1 MGPLIPIA
9 LAIAAWGCTSKY
21 GVDEDPIVADA
32 GSHPDSTDASV
43 YADAP
48 HVDLPNTPDSYS
60 PDVIT
65 ADLFAKD
72 AGDIYGPDVVVAP
85 DSFTGPDATEDIQTD
100 VPNDV
105 SVTPKFCEP
114 KVTLPTSCGVTEVAA
129 GGNVSCLIKSGTVY
143 CAGKISSSDNPN
155 TTLFSSTTF
164 VAIPSLAGAT
174 HVAAGGDHICAIMP
188 GNTLKCL
195 GQNFWGQLGDGTK
208 KDATVAVSISNFG
221 GIDAISLGGFHSAGM
236 VSGKVYTWG
245 LNSGGQ
251 LGLAAMPLTSTTP
264 TAVPFPAGTSVIS
277 IAAGTLHSIAVLSDG
292 TTYAYGNNSL
302 FPLGVGATGKVL
314 TPMLMQNSKSELRA
328 AAGDDFTLLLDQ
340 NCTVSSVGSGGLGQ
354 LGLGN
359 TLDATTLTPIS
370 SLSDITAVVAGG
382 QRACAVTTSGALLCW
397 GEDTLGAPVSTP
409 TPVTGI
415 SSVVQASL
423 GTGHGIALT
432 ASCQVFVWG
441 KNTVGQLGLGNT
453 TDASSPTSITIK

>member
-9 LAIAAWGCTSKY
+9 LAIAAWSCSSKY
-21 GVDEDPIVADA
+21 GVDEDPIVADS

-43 YADAP
+43 YSDTP
-48 HVDLPNTPDSYS
+48 HVDLPNATDGYS

-65 ADLFAKD
+65 ADLFATD
-72 AGDIYGPDVVVAP
+72 AGDVYGPDVVVTP
-85 DSFTGPDATEDIQTD
+85 DVFTEPDVPTDTQTD
-100 VPNDV
+100 VI
-105 SVTPKFCEP
+105 VTPKYCEP
-114 KVTLPTSCGVTEVAA
+114 KVTLPTSCGVTEIAA

-143 CAGKISSSDNPN
+143 CAGKIVSSDNPN
-155 TTLFSSTTF
+155 TALFSSTTF
-164 VAIPSLAGAT
+164 ASIPSFAGAT
-174 HVAAGGDHICAIMP
+174 HIAAGGNHICAIMP
-188 GNTLKCL
+188 GNTVKCL
-195 GQNFWGQLGDGTK
+195 GQNFWGQLGDGTQ
-208 KDATVAVSISNFG
+208 KDATVAVPISNFG
-221 GIDAISLGGFHSAGM
+221 GIDAIALGGFHSAGIA
-236 VSGKVYTWG
+236 SGKVYTWG

-264 TAVPFPAGTSVIS
+264 TAVPFPAGTSVTS
-277 IAAGTLHSIAVLSDG
+277 IAAGTLHSIAILSDG

-314 TPMLMQNSKSELRA
+314 TPMLMQNSTQELRA

-340 NCTVSSVGSGGLGQ
+340 KCTVSSVGSGGLGQ

-359 TLDATTLTPIS
+359 TSDATTLTPIS
-370 SLSDITAVVAGG
+370 SLSDITAVVADG
-382 QRACAVTTSGALLCW
+382 QHACAVTISGALLCW
-397 GEDTLGAPVSTP
+397 GEDTLGASVATP
-409 TPVTGI
+409 TQVPGI

-423 GTGHGIALT
+423 GTRHGIAFT

-453 TDASSPTSITIK
+453 TDAASPTSVTIN